1 MDGGFHGRTLST
13 LSATGKPKAQEGFAP
28 LVAGFHCIPY
38 DDVQALLDL
47 EGGPEQIVAVM
58 LEPVQGENGVVA
70 PRPGYL
76 QALRTICDRN
86 GWLLV
91 LDEVQT
97 GLCRTGAWFAYQ
109 HENIRPDIATL
120 AKSLGNGLPIGACL
134 AAGTAAN
141 LFTPGSHGSTFGRQ
155 SLGRGGGPHRHRA
168 DGRAKTRARAAEL
181 GTIMLARFKAEL
193 GGLKEVIEVRGK
205 GLMIGIE
212 LARPCAELVARSLER
227 RLLINVAAEKVVR
240 LLPPLIISDAEMNEI
255 IDVVCALIKDFGPLR
270 SNAMPMPRHFL
281 TLGDLDR
288 AELDALLAR
297 AAELKQAFKQKRLER
312 SCPGRVLAMVFEK
325 SSTRTRVSFE
335 TAMAHLGGCAIYLP
349 ANDTQLQRGEP
360 VEDTARVLSNMVD
373 GVMLRTYEHEK
384 LARFAE
390 NADVPVI
397 NGLSDSFH
405 PCQLLATCRP
415 SMS

>member
-1 MDGGFHGRTLST
+1 MSQSVMSTYQRLDVGFVSGQGPWLVDERGERYLDALSGIAVCGLGHAHPRIAQVVAEQAARLVHTSNLYRIPLQEKLAQRLTGIAGLERAFFCNSGAEANEAAIKICRRFAHQKGLENPVIVVMDGGFHGRTLST
-13 LSATGKPKAQEGFAP
+13 LSATGNPKAQEGFAP

-58 LEPVQGENGVVA
+58 LEPVQGENGVA
-70 PRPGYL
+70 TPRPGYL

-109 HENIRPDIATL
+109 RENIRPDIATL

-134 AAGTAAN
+134 AAGTAAD
-141 LFTPGSHGSTFGRQ
+141 LLTPGSHGSTFGGNPLAAAAALTVIELMDEQ
-155 SLGRGGGPHRHRA
+155 KLA
-168 DGRAKTRARAAEL
+168 ARAAEL

-212 LARPCAELVARSLER
+212 LASPCAELVARALER

-255 IDVVCALIKDFGPLR
+255 VDVVCALIKDF
-270 SNAMPMPRHFL
+270 
-281 TLGDLDR
+281 
-288 AELDALLAR
+288 AR
-297 AAELKQAFKQKRLER
+297 
-312 SCPGRVLAMVFEK
+312 
-325 SSTRTRVSFE
+325 
-335 TAMAHLGGCAIYLP
+335 
-349 ANDTQLQRGEP
+349 
-360 VEDTARVLSNMVD
+360 
-373 GVMLRTYEHEK
+373 
-384 LARFAE
+384 
-390 NADVPVI
+390 
-397 NGLSDSFH
+397 
-405 PCQLLATCRP
+405 
-415 SMS
+415 

>member
-1 MDGGFHGRTLST
+1 MSQSVMSTYQRMDVGFVSGQGPWLVDERGERYLDALSGIAVCGLGHAHPRIAQVVAEQAARLVHTSNLYRIPLQEKLAQRLADIAGLERAFFCNSGAEANEAAIKICRKLAHQKRLENPVIVVMDGGFHGRTLST
-13 LSATGKPKAQEGFAP
+13 LSATGNPKAQEGFAP

-134 AAGTAAN
+134 AAGTAAD
-141 LFTPGSHGSTFGRQ
+141 LFTPGSHGSTFGGNPLAAAAALTVIELMDEQ
-155 SLGRGGGPHRHRA
+155 KLA
-168 DGRAKTRARAAEL
+168 ARAAEL

-255 IDVVCALIKDFGPLR
+255 VDVVCALIKDF
-270 SNAMPMPRHFL
+270 
-281 TLGDLDR
+281 
-288 AELDALLAR
+288 AR
-297 AAELKQAFKQKRLER
+297 
-312 SCPGRVLAMVFEK
+312 
-325 SSTRTRVSFE
+325 
-335 TAMAHLGGCAIYLP
+335 
-349 ANDTQLQRGEP
+349 
-360 VEDTARVLSNMVD
+360 
-373 GVMLRTYEHEK
+373 
-384 LARFAE
+384 
-390 NADVPVI
+390 
-397 NGLSDSFH
+397 
-405 PCQLLATCRP
+405 
-415 SMS
+415 

>member
-1 MDGGFHGRTLST
+1 MSQSVMSTYQRMDVGFVSGQGPWLVDERGERYLDALSGIAVCGLGHAHPRIAQVVAEQAARLVHTSNLYRIPLQEKLAQRLAGVAGLERAFFCNSGAEANEAAIKICRKLAHQKRLENPVIVVMDGGFHGRTLST
-13 LSATGKPKAQEGFAP
+13 LSATGNPKAQEGFAP

-141 LFTPGSHGSTFGRQ
+141 LFTPGSHGSTFGGNPLAAAAALTVIELMDEQ
-155 SLGRGGGPHRHRA
+155 KLA
-168 DGRAKTRARAAEL
+168 ARAAEL

-255 IDVVCALIKDFGPLR
+255 VDVVCALIKDF
-270 SNAMPMPRHFL
+270 
-281 TLGDLDR
+281 
-288 AELDALLAR
+288 AR
-297 AAELKQAFKQKRLER
+297 
-312 SCPGRVLAMVFEK
+312 
-325 SSTRTRVSFE
+325 
-335 TAMAHLGGCAIYLP
+335 
-349 ANDTQLQRGEP
+349 
-360 VEDTARVLSNMVD
+360 
-373 GVMLRTYEHEK
+373 
-384 LARFAE
+384 
-390 NADVPVI
+390 
-397 NGLSDSFH
+397 
-405 PCQLLATCRP
+405 
-415 SMS
+415 

>member
-1 MDGGFHGRTLST
+1 MSTYQRLDVSFVSGQGPWLVDERGERYLDALSGIAVCGLGHAHPRVAQVVAEQAARLVHTSNLYRIPLQEQLAQRLTGIAGLERAFFCNSGAEANEAAIKICRKFAHQKRLDNPVIVVMNGGFHGRTLST
-13 LSATGKPKAQEGFAP
+13 LSATGNPKAQEGFAP
-28 LVAGFHCIPY
+28 LLAGFHYIPY

-58 LEPVQGENGVVA
+58 LEPVQGENGVA
-70 PRPGYL
+70 TPRPGYL

-134 AAGTAAN
+134 AAGTAAE
-141 LFTPGSHGSTFGRQ
+141 LLTPGSHGSTFGGNPLAAAAALTVIELMDEQ
-155 SLGRGGGPHRHRA
+155 KLA
-168 DGRAKTRARAAEL
+168 ARAAEL

-193 GGLKEVIEVRGK
+193 GGLKEVIEARGK

-212 LARPCAELVARSLER
+212 LARPCAELVGRALER

-255 IDVVCALIKDFGPLR
+255 VDVVCALIKDF
-270 SNAMPMPRHFL
+270 
-281 TLGDLDR
+281 
-288 AELDALLAR
+288 
-297 AAELKQAFKQKRLER
+297 
-312 SCPGRVLAMVFEK
+312 
-325 SSTRTRVSFE
+325 
-335 TAMAHLGGCAIYLP
+335 AH
-349 ANDTQLQRGEP
+349 
-360 VEDTARVLSNMVD
+360 
-373 GVMLRTYEHEK
+373 
-384 LARFAE
+384 
-390 NADVPVI
+390 
-397 NGLSDSFH
+397 
-405 PCQLLATCRP
+405 
-415 SMS
+415 

>member
-1 MDGGFHGRTLST
+1 MSTYQRLDVGFVSGQGPWLVDERGERYLDALSGIAVCGLGHAHPRIAQVVAEQAARLVHTSNLYRIPLQEKLAQRLTGIAGLERAFFCNSGAEANEAAIKICRRFAHQKGLENPVIVVMDGGFHGRTLST
-13 LSATGKPKAQEGFAP
+13 LSATGNPKAQEGFAP

-109 HENIRPDIATL
+109 RENIRPDIATL

-134 AAGTAAN
+134 AAGTAAD
-141 LFTPGSHGSTFGRQ
+141 LLTPGSHGSTFGGNPLAAAAALTVIELMDEQ
-155 SLGRGGGPHRHRA
+155 KLA
-168 DGRAKTRARAAEL
+168 ARAAEL

-212 LARPCAELVARSLER
+212 LASPCAELVARALER

-255 IDVVCALIKDFGPLR
+255 VDVVCALIKDF
-270 SNAMPMPRHFL
+270 
-281 TLGDLDR
+281 
-288 AELDALLAR
+288 AR
-297 AAELKQAFKQKRLER
+297 
-312 SCPGRVLAMVFEK
+312 
-325 SSTRTRVSFE
+325 
-335 TAMAHLGGCAIYLP
+335 
-349 ANDTQLQRGEP
+349 
-360 VEDTARVLSNMVD
+360 
-373 GVMLRTYEHEK
+373 
-384 LARFAE
+384 
-390 NADVPVI
+390 
-397 NGLSDSFH
+397 
-405 PCQLLATCRP
+405 
-415 SMS
+415 

>member
-1 MDGGFHGRTLST
+1 MSTYQRLDVSFVSGQGPWLVDERGERYLDALSGIAVCGLGHAHSRIAQVVAEQAARLVHTSNLYRIPLQEQLARRLTGIAGLERAFFCNSGAEANETAIKICRKFAHQKRLENPVIVVMNGGFHGRTLST
-13 LSATGKPKAQEGFAP
+13 LSATGNPKAQEGFAP
-28 LVAGFHCIPY
+28 LLAGFHYIPY

-58 LEPVQGENGVVA
+58 LEPVQGENGVA
-70 PRPGYL
+70 TPRPGYL

-134 AAGTAAN
+134 AAGTAAE
-141 LFTPGSHGSTFGRQ
+141 LLTPGSHGSTFGGNPLAAAAALTVIELMDEQ
-155 SLGRGGGPHRHRA
+155 KLA
-168 DGRAKTRARAAEL
+168 ARAAEL

-193 GGLKEVIEVRGK
+193 GGLKEVIEARGK

-212 LARPCAELVARSLER
+212 LARPCAELVGRALER

-255 IDVVCALIKDFGPLR
+255 VDVVCALIKDF
-270 SNAMPMPRHFL
+270 
-281 TLGDLDR
+281 
-288 AELDALLAR
+288 
-297 AAELKQAFKQKRLER
+297 
-312 SCPGRVLAMVFEK
+312 
-325 SSTRTRVSFE
+325 
-335 TAMAHLGGCAIYLP
+335 AH
-349 ANDTQLQRGEP
+349 
-360 VEDTARVLSNMVD
+360 
-373 GVMLRTYEHEK
+373 
-384 LARFAE
+384 
-390 NADVPVI
+390 
-397 NGLSDSFH
+397 
-405 PCQLLATCRP
+405 
-415 SMS
+415 

>member
-1 MDGGFHGRTLST
+1 MSQSVMSTYQRMDVGFVSGQGPWLVDERGERYLDALSGIAVCGLGHAHPRIAQVVAEQAARLVHTSNLYRIPLQEKLAQRLADIAGLERAFFCNSGAEANEAAIKICRKLAHQKRLENPVIVVMDGGFHGRTLST
-13 LSATGKPKAQEGFAP
+13 LSATGNPKAREGFAP

-134 AAGTAAN
+134 AAGTAAD
-141 LFTPGSHGSTFGRQ
+141 LFTPGSHGSTFGGNPLAAAAALTVIELMDEQ
-155 SLGRGGGPHRHRA
+155 KLA
-168 DGRAKTRARAAEL
+168 ARAAEL

-255 IDVVCALIKDFGPLR
+255 VDVVCALIKDF
-270 SNAMPMPRHFL
+270 
-281 TLGDLDR
+281 
-288 AELDALLAR
+288 AR
-297 AAELKQAFKQKRLER
+297 
-312 SCPGRVLAMVFEK
+312 
-325 SSTRTRVSFE
+325 
-335 TAMAHLGGCAIYLP
+335 
-349 ANDTQLQRGEP
+349 
-360 VEDTARVLSNMVD
+360 
-373 GVMLRTYEHEK
+373 
-384 LARFAE
+384 
-390 NADVPVI
+390 
-397 NGLSDSFH
+397 
-405 PCQLLATCRP
+405 
-415 SMS
+415 

>member
-1 MDGGFHGRTLST
+1 MSQSVMSTYQRMDVGFVSGQGPWLVDERGERYLDALSGIAVCGLGHAHPRIAQVVAEQAARLVHTSNLYRIPLQEKLAQRLTGIAGLERAFFCNSGAEANEAAIKICRKFAHQKRLENPVIVVMDGGFHGRTLST
-13 LSATGKPKAQEGFAP
+13 LSATGNPKAREGFAP

-134 AAGTAAN
+134 AAGTAAD
-141 LFTPGSHGSTFGRQ
+141 LFTPGSHGSTFGGNPLASAAALTVIELMDEQ
-155 SLGRGGGPHRHRA
+155 KLA
-168 DGRAKTRARAAEL
+168 ARAAEL

-255 IDVVCALIKDFGPLR
+255 VDVVCALIKDF
-270 SNAMPMPRHFL
+270 
-281 TLGDLDR
+281 
-288 AELDALLAR
+288 AR
-297 AAELKQAFKQKRLER
+297 
-312 SCPGRVLAMVFEK
+312 
-325 SSTRTRVSFE
+325 
-335 TAMAHLGGCAIYLP
+335 
-349 ANDTQLQRGEP
+349 
-360 VEDTARVLSNMVD
+360 
-373 GVMLRTYEHEK
+373 
-384 LARFAE
+384 
-390 NADVPVI
+390 
-397 NGLSDSFH
+397 
-405 PCQLLATCRP
+405 
-415 SMS
+415 

>member
-1 MDGGFHGRTLST
+1 MSQSVMSTYQRMDVGFVSGQGPWLVDERGERYLDALSGIAVCGLGHAHPRIAQVVAEQAARLVHTSNLYRIPLQEKLAQRLTGIAGLERAFFCNSGAEANEAAIKICRKFAHQKRLENPVIVVMDGGFHGRTLST
-13 LSATGKPKAQEGFAP
+13 LSATGNPKAREGFAP

-134 AAGTAAN
+134 AAGTAAD
-141 LFTPGSHGSTFGRQ
+141 LFTPGSHGSTFGGNPLAAAAALTVIELMDEQ
-155 SLGRGGGPHRHRA
+155 KLA
-168 DGRAKTRARAAEL
+168 ARAAEL

-255 IDVVCALIKDFGPLR
+255 VDVVCALIKDF
-270 SNAMPMPRHFL
+270 
-281 TLGDLDR
+281 
-288 AELDALLAR
+288 AR
-297 AAELKQAFKQKRLER
+297 
-312 SCPGRVLAMVFEK
+312 
-325 SSTRTRVSFE
+325 
-335 TAMAHLGGCAIYLP
+335 
-349 ANDTQLQRGEP
+349 
-360 VEDTARVLSNMVD
+360 
-373 GVMLRTYEHEK
+373 
-384 LARFAE
+384 
-390 NADVPVI
+390 
-397 NGLSDSFH
+397 
-405 PCQLLATCRP
+405 
-415 SMS
+415 

>member
-1 MDGGFHGRTLST
+1 MSQSVMSTYQRMDVGFVSGQGPWLVDERGERYLDALSGIAVCGLGHSHPRIAQVVAEQAARLVHTSNLYRIPLQEKLAQRLAGVAGLERAFFCNSGAEANEAAIKICRKLAHQKRFENPVIVVMDGGFHGRTLST
-13 LSATGKPKAQEGFAP
+13 LSATGNPKAQEGFAP

-134 AAGTAAN
+134 AAGTAAD
-141 LFTPGSHGSTFGRQ
+141 LFTPGSHGSTFGGNPLAAAAALTVIELMDEQ
-155 SLGRGGGPHRHRA
+155 KLA
-168 DGRAKTRARAAEL
+168 ARAAEL

-255 IDVVCALIKDFGPLR
+255 VDVVCALIKDF
-270 SNAMPMPRHFL
+270 
-281 TLGDLDR
+281 
-288 AELDALLAR
+288 AR
-297 AAELKQAFKQKRLER
+297 
-312 SCPGRVLAMVFEK
+312 
-325 SSTRTRVSFE
+325 
-335 TAMAHLGGCAIYLP
+335 
-349 ANDTQLQRGEP
+349 
-360 VEDTARVLSNMVD
+360 
-373 GVMLRTYEHEK
+373 
-384 LARFAE
+384 
-390 NADVPVI
+390 
-397 NGLSDSFH
+397 
-405 PCQLLATCRP
+405 
-415 SMS
+415 

>member
-1 MDGGFHGRTLST
+1 MSQSIMSTYQRLDVGFVSGQGPWLVDERGERYLDALSGIAVCGLGHAHPRIAQVVAEQAARLVHTSNLYRIPLQEKLARRLTGIAGLERAFFCNSGAEANEAAIKICRKLAHQKRLENPVIVVMDGGFHGRTLST
-13 LSATGKPKAQEGFAP
+13 LSATGNPKAREGFAP
-28 LVAGFHCIPY
+28 LLAGFHCIPY

-58 LEPVQGENGVVA
+58 LEPVQGENGVAV

-109 HENIRPDIATL
+109 RENIRPDIATL

-134 AAGTAAN
+134 AAGPAAD
-141 LFTPGSHGSTFGRQ
+141 LLTPGSHGSTFGGNPLAAAAALSVIELMDEQ
-155 SLGRGGGPHRHRA
+155 KLA
-168 DGRAKTRARAAEL
+168 ARAAEL

-193 GGLKEVIEVRGK
+193 GGVREVIEVRGK

-255 IDVVCALIKDFGPLR
+255 VEGVCALIKDFVR
-270 SNAMPMPRHFL
+270 
-281 TLGDLDR
+281 
-288 AELDALLAR
+288 
-297 AAELKQAFKQKRLER
+297 
-312 SCPGRVLAMVFEK
+312 
-325 SSTRTRVSFE
+325 
-335 TAMAHLGGCAIYLP
+335 
-349 ANDTQLQRGEP
+349 
-360 VEDTARVLSNMVD
+360 
-373 GVMLRTYEHEK
+373 
-384 LARFAE
+384 
-390 NADVPVI
+390 
-397 NGLSDSFH
+397 
-405 PCQLLATCRP
+405 
-415 SMS
+415 

>member
-1 MDGGFHGRTLST
+1 MSTYQRMDVGFVSGQGPWLVDEGGERYLDALSGIAVCGLGHAHPRIAQVVAEHAARLVHTSNLYRIPLQEKLAQRLAGIAGLERAFFCNSGAEANEAAIKICRKLAHQKRLENPVIVVMDGGFHGRTLAT
-13 LSATGKPKAQEGFAP
+13 LSATGNPKAREGFAP
-28 LVAGFHCIPY
+28 LLAGFHCIPY
-38 DDVQALLDL
+38 DDVQALRDL
-47 EGGPEQIVAVM
+47 EGGREQIVAVM

-109 HENIRPDIATL
+109 HENIRPDIATV

-141 LFTPGSHGSTFGRQ
+141 LLTPGSHGSTFGGNPLAAAAALTVIELMDEQ
-155 SLGRGGGPHRHRA
+155 KLA
-168 DGRAKTRARAAEL
+168 ARAAEL

-193 GGLKEVIEVRGK
+193 GGLQEVIEVRGK

-212 LARPCAELVARSLER
+212 LASPCAELVARSLER

-255 IDVVCALIKDFGPLR
+255 IDVVCALIKDF
-270 SNAMPMPRHFL
+270 
-281 TLGDLDR
+281 
-288 AELDALLAR
+288 
-297 AAELKQAFKQKRLER
+297 
-312 SCPGRVLAMVFEK
+312 
-325 SSTRTRVSFE
+325 
-335 TAMAHLGGCAIYLP
+335 AH
-349 ANDTQLQRGEP
+349 
-360 VEDTARVLSNMVD
+360 
-373 GVMLRTYEHEK
+373 
-384 LARFAE
+384 
-390 NADVPVI
+390 
-397 NGLSDSFH
+397 
-405 PCQLLATCRP
+405 
-415 SMS
+415 

>member
-1 MDGGFHGRTLST
+1 MSTYQRMDVGFVSGQGPWLVDERGERYLDALSGIAVCGLGHAHPRIAQVVAEQAARLVHTSNLYRIPLQEKLAQRLVGVAGLERAFFCNSGAEANEAAIKICRKLAHQKRFENPVIVVMDGGFHGRTLST
-13 LSATGKPKAQEGFAP
+13 LSATGNPKAQEGFAP

-141 LFTPGSHGSTFGRQ
+141 LFTPGSHGSTFGGNPLAAAAALTVIELMDEQ
-155 SLGRGGGPHRHRA
+155 KLA
-168 DGRAKTRARAAEL
+168 ARAAEL

-255 IDVVCALIKDFGPLR
+255 VDVVCALIKDF
-270 SNAMPMPRHFL
+270 
-281 TLGDLDR
+281 
-288 AELDALLAR
+288 AR
-297 AAELKQAFKQKRLER
+297 
-312 SCPGRVLAMVFEK
+312 
-325 SSTRTRVSFE
+325 
-335 TAMAHLGGCAIYLP
+335 
-349 ANDTQLQRGEP
+349 
-360 VEDTARVLSNMVD
+360 
-373 GVMLRTYEHEK
+373 
-384 LARFAE
+384 
-390 NADVPVI
+390 
-397 NGLSDSFH
+397 
-405 PCQLLATCRP
+405 
-415 SMS
+415 